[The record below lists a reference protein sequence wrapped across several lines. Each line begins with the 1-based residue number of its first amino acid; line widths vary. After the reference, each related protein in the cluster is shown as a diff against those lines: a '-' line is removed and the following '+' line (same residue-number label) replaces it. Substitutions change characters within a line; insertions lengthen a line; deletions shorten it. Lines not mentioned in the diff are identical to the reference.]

1 MLLISANMK
10 VIVDTDP
17 GIDDAVALGMLLSK
31 KDIDILAITCVHGNS
46 TVHQTTT
53 NTLRVLDA
61 FNRKDVPVYKGAETP
76 ILGMKWVIVNSM
88 YSFFIDKKHIFD
100 LLSVYLSGHSFFSL
114 LPCYFLFF
122 CMRLDY
128 KY

>member
-1 MLLISANMK
+1 MK

-17 GIDDAVALGMLLSK
+17 GIVDAVALGMLLSK
-31 KDIDILAITCVHGNS
+31 KGVDVLAITCVHGNS

-76 ILGMKWVIVNSM
+76 ILGMKWVTEYSM
-88 YSFFIDKKHIFD
+88 YLFVIDRKNIFD
-100 LLSVYLSGHSFFSL
+100 LWDVQDSFGIMSVFLSVCLSAHIFFS
-114 LPCYFLFF
+114 
-122 CMRLDY
+122 
-128 KY
+128 

>member
-17 GIDDAVALGMLLSK
+17 GIDDAVTLGMLLSK
-31 KDIDILAITCVHGNS
+31 KDIDVLAITCVHGNS

-76 ILGMKWVIVNSM
+76 ILGMKYLKV
-88 YSFFIDKKHIFD
+88 YSAYLFFIDKIYIFD
-100 LLSVYLSGHSFFSL
+100 L
-114 LPCYFLFF
+114 
-122 CMRLDY
+122 RDA
-128 KY
+128 

>member
-1 MLLISANMK
+1 MLLILVIMK

-17 GIDDAVALGMLLSK
+17 GIDDAVALGMLLSRN
-31 KDIDILAITCVHGNS
+31 DIDVLAITCVHGNS

-76 ILGMKWVIVNSM
+76 ILGMRWVIVCSY
-88 YSFFIDKKHIFD
+88 YS
-100 LLSVYLSGHSFFSL
+100 
-114 LPCYFLFF
+114 
-122 CMRLDY
+122 
-128 KY
+128 